1 MFANLF
7 LTLHLLAVVVWVGG
21 MFFAW
26 MVLRPVAAAQL
37 EPPQRLKLWSG
48 CFDRFFVWVWLA
60 VVLLP
65 LTGYSLI
72 FASYGGMAA
81 TPIYV
86 HLMQLLGGVMIAIYL
101 YLWFGPYQALKQ
113 AVAASSWPAGGAALA
128 TIRRLVGINLLL
140 GLLTIVV
147 VFIGRTVLSTAPV

>member
-1 MFANLF
+1 M
-7 LTLHLLAVVVWVGG
+7 LTSLLVMLHLLAAVVWVGG

-37 EPPQRLKLWSG
+37 EPPQRLKLWNG
-48 CFDRFFVWVWLA
+48 CFDRFFVWVWWA

-72 FASYGGMAA
+72 FMSYGGMAA

-86 HLMQLLGGVMIAIYL
+86 HLMQLLGWVMIAIYL
-101 YLWFGPYQALKQ
+101 YLWFKPYKALKQ
-113 AVAASSWPAGGAALA
+113 AVAASSWPAGGVALA
-128 TIRRLVGINLLL
+128 MIRRLVGINLLL
-140 GLLTIVV
+140 GLFTIAVALL
-147 VFIGRTVLSTAPV
+147 GRMLLSAVSV